1 VRWLICLLL
10 TGCGRDQAP
19 PPPSASVVNPEP
31 RSGHAGR
38 SHGSS
43 LRDVTVTTA
52 TGTTEPLAAHMR
64 DVTLLVFWAS
74 WCGPCKMEMP
84 LVDRYAAS
92 EQDAHVAVIGVNI
105 DETREDGVAAV
116 AARGLKL
123 PVVYDPDEETYAAV
137 FHTQDAQIPALA
149 IVSRDGVE
157 TEVGF
162 DDSLSDDE
170 HVAHLRSVAHAHL
183 HP

>member
-1 VRWLICLLL
+1 MRWLCCLLL
-10 TGCGRDQAP
+10 IGCGRDQAP
-19 PPPSASVVNPEP
+19 PPPNASVVVTPES
-31 RSGHAGR
+31 RSGHPGR

-43 LRDVTVTTA
+43 LRDVNVTSA
-52 TGTTEPLAAHMR
+52 TGAALPLGSQMR
-64 DVTLLVFWAS
+64 EVTVLVFWAS

-92 EQDAHVAVIGVNI
+92 EHDARIAVVGVNI
-105 DETREDGVAAV
+105 DENRQDGVDAV
-116 AARGLKL
+116 ATRHLQL

-157 TEVGF
+157 TEIGF
-162 DDSLSDDE
+162 DEGLSADE
-170 HVAHLRSVAHAHL
+170 HVAHLRERAHAHL
-183 HP
+183 R

>member
-1 VRWLICLLL
+1 M
-10 TGCGRDQAP
+10 T
-19 PPPSASVVNPEP
+19 PEAHSQ
-31 RSGHAGR
+31 RAGR

-43 LRDVTVTTA
+43 LRDVNVTTA
-52 TGTTEPLAAHMR
+52 AGAAEPLGSHMR
-64 DVTLLVFWAS
+64 EVTVLVFWAS

-92 EQDAHVAVIGVNI
+92 EQDARIAVVGVNI
-105 DETREDGVAAV
+105 DENRQDGVTAV
-116 AARGLKL
+116 ATRHLQL
-123 PVVYDPDEETYAAV
+123 PVVFDPDEESYAAV

-162 DDSLSDDE
+162 DEGMSADE
-170 HVAHLRSVAHAHL
+170 HVAHLRERAHAHL
-183 HP
+183 R